1 MCMYVREPVSV
12 LPALTF
18 PQFLPHTAVT
28 VSHIE
33 MSEDY
38 MVSPAEPKSS
48 VQGCLVCLVQ
58 SMNTLAESIKSQISH
73 MLYKAERFLILHCL
87 SA

>member
-48 VQGCLVCLVQ
+48 VQGCLVYLV
-58 SMNTLAESIKSQISH
+58 
-73 MLYKAERFLILHCL
+73 
-87 SA
+87 